1 MRKYY
6 KIFRI
11 DIPSIEIQHSVTQI
25 YETLYTNESCLVQ
38 DGGEIYES
46 EEEAERV
53 LNDYFENFPDRA
65 KNEEYVIVKCYK
77 MEEQRI

>member
-11 DIPSIEIQHSVTQI
+11 DAPSIELQHSVTHD
-25 YETLYTNESCLVQ
+25 YETLYTNENCLVQ
-38 DGGEIYES
+38 DGGGIYES
-46 EEEAERV
+46 EEEAERM
-53 LNDYFENFPDRA
+53 LSDYFENFPYRA

-77 MEEQRI
+77 MEE

>member
-77 MEEQRI
+77 MEE

>member
-11 DIPSIEIQHSVTQI
+11 DMPSIEIQHSATHD
-25 YETLYTNESCLVQ
+25 YETFYTNENCLVQ
-38 DGGEIYES
+38 DGGAIYET
-46 EEEAERV
+46 EEEAEKM
-53 LNDYFENFPDRA
+53 LGDYFDNFPDRA

-77 MEEQRI
+77 MEE

>member
-25 YETLYTNESCLVQ
+25 YETLYTNEKCLVQ
-38 DGGEIYES
+38 DGGDIYET
-46 EEEAERV
+46 EEEAEKM
-53 LNDYFENFPDRA
+53 LGDYFDNFSDRA

-77 MEEQRI
+77 MED

>member
-53 LNDYFENFPDRA
+53 LNDYFENFPYRA
-65 KNEEYVIVKCYK
+65 KNEEYVIVKCYR
-77 MEEQRI
+77 MED